1 MKKIPFILSIFLIPF
16 IGLGQE
22 LASGKVVR
30 ADSGEPIPFVNII
43 ITSLGKGT
51 VSNEDGEFNFQIP
64 AQATAEMEVVFSH
77 IGFELTQRKVADMG
91 NVSLEI
97 KLIPSEYD
105 LDQAIVLDFSP
116 KVILER
122 VKDSLISTQYGQPHE
137 MEVFY
142 RELIWGNDTIQ
153 GMSRA
158 RGYLHSEGYQEK
170 HASKANVDGN
180 QYNMLSFDQIQKS
193 DYGIITTMT
202 GGGRSSIGDGLFP
215 KLIFRMWD
223 FNVDWFDYELLG
235 GKKIGDRDVFVLA
248 IKAKNSGVKR
258 KAKKWGFSNYGL
270 LEDAVF
276 YIDQEDYGV
285 HMMELRQRYEEE
297 QEKSKYR
304 RLIYVQK
311 MREAVVKYQRNE
323 AGDYLFTYVNYAN
336 HYTDYGYETEENP
349 KVWKVK
355 EYAELYAMDYEFVN
369 LDKDQLREK
378 YKMDVTGEAPNRSL
392 HPHIEWYNGWIFIA
406 GKARYHPEFWVN
418 YNFPSCPN
426 ENNLEKQLS
435 KKRPLEAQFASF
447 TNKQFYLF
455 AELRKRHGMKDG
467 YWAPRSFYS
476 SGAEF

>member
-1 MKKIPFILSIFLIPF
+1 VKKIPFILSIFLIPF

-235 GKKIGDRDVFVLA
+235 AKRSVIGMCLYWRSRRKILG
-248 IKAKNSGVKR
+248 
-258 KAKKWGFSNYGL
+258 
-270 LEDAVF
+270 
-276 YIDQEDYGV
+276 
-285 HMMELRQRYEEE
+285 
-297 QEKSKYR
+297 
-304 RLIYVQK
+304 
-311 MREAVVKYQRNE
+311 
-323 AGDYLFTYVNYAN
+323 
-336 HYTDYGYETEENP
+336 
-349 KVWKVK
+349 
-355 EYAELYAMDYEFVN
+355 
-369 LDKDQLREK
+369 
-378 YKMDVTGEAPNRSL
+378 
-392 HPHIEWYNGWIFIA
+392 
-406 GKARYHPEFWVN
+406 
-418 YNFPSCPN
+418 
-426 ENNLEKQLS
+426 
-435 KKRPLEAQFASF
+435 
-447 TNKQFYLF
+447 
-455 AELRKRHGMKDG
+455 
-467 YWAPRSFYS
+467 
-476 SGAEF
+476 